1 MFSAVHAALANGGCI
16 GIFPEGG
23 SHDRTDLLPL
33 KVSWAKASL
42 GQILVFCVYFIFA
55 DCMCTAVTL
64 NTPFTCDSF
73 LFISISLHKNKGWRG
88 GDRAGHSGEVRRE
101 GAHRA
106 HWSDLLPWPPLP
118 RTPGGGVRRAYLH
131 YTGTVLLCCSHQRGA
146 DIPFLSEL
154 F

>member
-33 KVSWAKASL
+33 KVSWANASL
-42 GQILVFCVYFIFA
+42 NWDRSWFSMIFIFA
-55 DCMCTAVTL
+55 ECSHQQCRTFSL
-64 NTPFTCDSF
+64 LCSF
-73 LFISISLHKNKGWRG
+73 LSISLHKNKGWRG
-88 GDRAGHSGEVRRE
+88 GDRAGHSGEVRCE

-106 HWSDLLPWPPLP
+106 HWPDLLPGPPLP
-118 RTPGGGVRRAYLH
+118 RTPGGRVRRAYLH
-131 YTGTVLLCCSHQRGA
+131 HTGTVLLYCSHHSDV
-146 DIPFLSEL
+146 DIPFLFKL